1 MFELSLMIFPLIIIA
16 TSIVD
21 IVARWKMFTKAGESG
36 WMAVI
41 PFLSDFTFARIATET
56 TWLQLTMLV
65 APIIATATSGFAA
78 SGIFSSLLGSTTSE
92 LSPFM
97 SIDSLIPAET
107 GLSII
112 LVVVAECAS
121 VVARLIV
128 NYKLAEAFDLDE
140 AYGVA
145 LMAAEPIA
153 ILPIA
158 FDRRITYVAPA
169 D

>member
-1 MFELSLMIFPLIIIA
+1 
-16 TSIVD
+16 
-21 IVARWKMFTKAGESG
+21 MFTKAGESG
-36 WMAVI
+36 WLAVI

-65 APIIATATSGFAA
+65 APIIASATTGFAA
-78 SGIFSSLLGSTTSE
+78 SSVFSSLLGMTASDFNPYASVD
-92 LSPFM
+92 P
-97 SIDSLIPAET
+97 IIPAEA
-107 GLSII
+107 GLTLV
-112 LVVVAECAS
+112 LVVIAECACI
-121 VVARLIV
+121 VVKLIV